1 MSSSTTLVAPRQHR
15 LTRFAAV
22 AALTVAAAGA
32 AVVVTGDEQTLPEVR
47 PFAQSTGAYDDLAA
61 NKAAS
66 MRALGRHLTAQHAAP
81 GPRYFDVEAGLF
93 ASGDGRSC
101 SRQAFSSPH
110 VEGADLAVAQRLPW
124 VGRAAR
130 GVVLLVVGV
139 VVALRPDVWS
149 RSARSRCRSAG
160 RRRG

>member
-1 MSSSTTLVAPRQHR
+1 MPSSTTLVAPRQHR
-15 LTRFAAV
+15 LARFAAV

-81 GPRYFDVEAGLF
+81 GPRLLRRRSQQGRTSMRALGLTSPAQQAGRASRYFDLEANKARNQR
-93 ASGDGRSC
+93 ASW
-101 SRQAFSSPH
+101 
-110 VEGADLAVAQRLPW
+110 L
-124 VGRAAR
+124 RAH
-130 GVVLLVVGV
+130 GT
-139 VVALRPDVWS
+139 D
-149 RSARSRCRSAG
+149 
-160 RRRG
+160 

>member
-22 AALTVAAAGA
+22 AALTVAAGA

-66 MRALGRHLTAQHAAP
+66 MRALGGHLAAQQAAP
-81 GPRYFDVEAGLF
+81 GPRYFDLEANK
-93 ASGDGRSC
+93 A
-101 SRQAFSSPH
+101 
-110 VEGADLAVAQRLPW
+110 
-124 VGRAAR
+124 
-130 GVVLLVVGV
+130 
-139 VVALRPDVWS
+139 
-149 RSARSRCRSAG
+149 RSARAR
-160 RRRG
+160 